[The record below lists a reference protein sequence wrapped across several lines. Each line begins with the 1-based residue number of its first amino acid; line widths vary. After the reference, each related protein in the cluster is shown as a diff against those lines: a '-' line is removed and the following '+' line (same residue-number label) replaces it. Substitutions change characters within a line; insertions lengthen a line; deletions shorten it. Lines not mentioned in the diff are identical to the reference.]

1 MKSLSSQSSRS
12 RERRQIMQTEK
23 EIHRL
28 YMMISAKG
36 KKNYSRIKEIGH
48 AGVQE
53 CLILGR

>member
-1 MKSLSSQSSRS
+1 
-12 RERRQIMQTEK
+12 MQTEK

-53 CLILGR
+53 CLILGRKGSLPDRRYYLSGYLR